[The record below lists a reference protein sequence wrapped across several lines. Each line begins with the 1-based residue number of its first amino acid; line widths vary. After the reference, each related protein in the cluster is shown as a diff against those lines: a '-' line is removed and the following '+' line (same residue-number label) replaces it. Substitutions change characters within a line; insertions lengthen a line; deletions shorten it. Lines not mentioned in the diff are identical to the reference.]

1 MVKTKANE
9 HFTDY
14 YTGLQLVFA
23 YYFENTTINFGIEDL
38 HKLRVEIK
46 KQRAFYRFLDEL
58 PGGIFNKSEHFK
70 ILASI
75 FKPGGRLRETH
86 VNQSLINLY
95 RSYTLYGFK
104 QFLVGKNSK
113 QTKKLARALRR
124 FDLVEFKELND
135 ELTGLLETVDFEI
148 VTSRSLAFIKSELYA
163 IKSLRPQI
171 ASDKDLHQIRTHT
184 KALGYIAKFLNEL
197 TPSQQLADL
206 LILSKPA
213 EKLIGNWHDR
223 VVLRISLETYLQKN
237 PDAPDA
243 NEVRKLIIQINKRNQ
258 YSVKTIANR
267 LDGML
272 AIDFRH

>member
-23 YYFENTTINFGIEDL
+23 YYFENTTINFGVEDL

-272 AIDFRH
+272 AIDFKL

>member
-23 YYFENTTINFGIEDL
+23 YYFENTTINFGVEDL

-206 LILSKPA
+206 LKLSKPA